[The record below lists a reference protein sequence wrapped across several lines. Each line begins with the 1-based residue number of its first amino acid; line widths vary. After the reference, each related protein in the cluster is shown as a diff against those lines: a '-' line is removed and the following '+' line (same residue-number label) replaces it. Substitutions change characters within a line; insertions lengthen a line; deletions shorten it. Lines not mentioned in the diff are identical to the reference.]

1 MAPRSQL
8 EIQTSA
14 VNRLVKEEASYYK
27 ELAEKIDNV
36 KTPEELAAEHGDNL
50 EFMQE
55 QEVCESHRKW
65 TLNIQVYE
73 NPLT

>member
-27 ELAEKIDNV
+27 ELTGKVDNA
-36 KTPEELAAEHGDNL
+36 KTPEELAAEYGDNL
-50 EFMQE
+50 EFMQQ

-65 TLNIQVYE
+65 TLNNLVYE
-73 NPLT
+73 TPLT